1 MKSLYERWLA
11 EESLD
16 LDLREELENMSEDDI
31 AEAFYKPLGFG
42 TGGMRGVIGAGIN
55 RMNIYTLRKAAYG
68 FGKFLLANHEKAAS
82 QGVAI
87 AYDNRRKS
95 ETFAK
100 TCVEVLAAL
109 GIRSHLFEH
118 MRPTPVLSFAVRETG
133 AVGGIMITASH
144 NPPEYNGFKIY
155 DETGC
160 QLVPELAD
168 QVIKE
173 VEKVDDVFAI
183 PICEFDQ
190 AKNEG
195 FVKTLGRDMDVEYLK
210 QIKTIPLKP
219 ESKKTIKIIF
229 TPLHGASREIGLRA
243 LVESGYEVIPV
254 EEQMVADAAF
264 STVESPNPEDLKAF
278 EYAIK
283 YGDKHKADVLLATD
297 PDGDR
302 LGIAIR
308 HDQEYVFLTG
318 NQTGALFIDYLFKTR
333 EGRGDLPAQPVV
345 YNTIVTGELGA
356 TIAKKYG
363 ARVEST
369 LTGFKYIGEKM
380 RALESKPETF
390 MMGYEESYGY
400 VIRDFTRD
408 KDSIQAMVL
417 AAEIVNSLAAEGKTM
432 IDQLNALY
440 DTYGAFRES
449 LENITLKGR
458 AGEATIQAI
467 MDTFRNESFPELAGR
482 KIIAKEDYLTL
493 RRYEGDTERPLMT
506 PAENVL
512 KFIFEEGGWFV
523 LRPSGTEPK
532 LKVYFALVTG
542 SVSTTDEAIERVRAA
557 VLEKIDSVIQK
568 FNEEVTA

>member
-1 MKSLYERWLA
+1 MT
-11 EESLD
+11 
-16 LDLREELENMSEDDI
+16 EDDI
-31 AEAFYKPLGFG
+31 TEAFYKPLGFG
-42 TGGMRGVIGAGIN
+42 TGGMRGMIGAGIN

-68 FGKFLLANHEKAAS
+68 FGKFLLDTDKASAS
-82 QGVAI
+82 RGVAI

-133 AVGGIMITASH
+133 ASGGIMITASH

-160 QLVPELAD
+160 QLVPSLAD
-168 QVIKE
+168 QVIAE
-173 VEKVDDVFAI
+173 VEKVEDVFAI
-183 PICEFDQ
+183 PVMTYDA
-190 AKNEG
+190 AKREG
-195 FVKTLGRDMDVEYLK
+195 FVKMLGRDMDVEYLK

-219 ESKKTIKIIF
+219 EAKKTIKIVF

-243 LVESGYEVIPV
+243 LVESGYDVIPV
-254 EEQMVADAAF
+254 EEQMVADAMF
-264 STVESPNPEDLKAF
+264 STVASPNPEDIKAF

-283 YGDKHKADVLLATD
+283 YGHKHKADVLLATD

-302 LGIAIR
+302 LGIAVR
-308 HDQEYVFLTG
+308 HNQEYVFLTG
-318 NQTGALFIDYLFKTR
+318 NQTGALFIDYVFKTR
-333 EGRGDLPAQPVV
+333 QARGDLPAQPVV

-356 TIAKKYG
+356 TIARSYG

-380 RALESKPETF
+380 RALENKAETF

-432 IDQLNALY
+432 LDRLDALY
-440 DTYGAFRES
+440 ETYGAFRES

-458 AGEATIQAI
+458 AGEATIRAI
-467 MDTFRNESFPELAGR
+467 MEAFRTQPLTTLADR
-482 KIIAKEDYLTL
+482 LIVAKEDYLVL
-493 RRYEGDTERPLMT
+493 KRFEGDTERPLMT

-512 KFIFEEGGWFV
+512 KFIFEDGGWFV

-532 LKVYFALVTG
+532 LKVYFALVSGT
-542 SVSTTDEAIERVRAA
+542 VSTTDEAIERVRAA
-557 VLEKIDSVIQK
+557 VLDIVNSVIQK
-568 FNEEVTA
+568 SNEEVTA